1 MSSTSAAGLLLI
13 SIVITMLVRRW
24 RRASPAMRKL
34 AWPVIAAGIAALG
47 AIGLLVVSNEISASA
62 SDALQPLFF
71 VAFAAVPVSFL
82 FGVLRTRLARSSV
95 SELVVALDAGE
106 PLRGALAGAL
116 GDPDLD
122 VVYWLDWRRGLGGA
136 GWVDLQGQSVQEP
149 TPDDRRAVKLVQR
162 DGVRVAAIVYDR
174 GLDAEPEHLEAVTAA
189 AALALQNDRLQ
200 AELRAEVGFI
210 STVTN
215 TAPSL
220 LVNIGTDGRVRSI
233 NVAALDA
240 AGLDDDERA
249 RGEHFW
255 NLFIEPGERD
265 GMIAR
270 FHALAPDY
278 PAGEYE
284 NTFTNARGEVRTIYW
299 RAAPVKDAA
308 GRVVSIVSGGL
319 DITERR
325 KRELELERERDA
337 TTTAL
342 ETIPSIAVLIDRD
355 GTIRDRDV
363 DNPRVGANRA
373 FRQALGWR
381 DHELVGTRFLDLV
394 VDDDG
399 TAAAAIATAG
409 AGAASEEVESELRCA
424 DGSVRAFLWTAVPV
438 ADVTGRTEALVL
450 VSGIEITERRRLEVE
465 KERERTFLNAIAN
478 NAPSMLCLIDEE
490 GRLTQGGANIAF
502 ERTLGYEP
510 ADVGGQVLWEH
521 LVDPAETDEVRTLVE
536 AVSAGAPAK
545 EHDNTWV
552 ARDGRRLSVAWTCT
566 PLPEIDERRLFLI
579 TGVDIT
585 ERKRTAEDL
594 HASRARLVRAED
606 RARRVLERNLHD
618 GAQQRLVALS
628 IALRLVESKLASDPT
643 AATELLTG
651 AREELTQALAEL
663 RELARGIHPAVLT
676 DRGLRPALE
685 MLGIA
690 DSRAGRGRRPRRALR
705 CRDGGR
711 RLLRDRGDADER
723 RQVRA
728 GVLRPRRGGPVERLP
743 ERARLGRRHRWCR
756 PDGRLR
762 PARAGRPRRRPRR
775 DARDREPARWRHGHP
790 RRDPAGRGDSR
801 NTLRPVNALPTGTV
815 TFLFADVE
823 GSTAL
828 QGNAAAV
835 YPDAIVQLRS
845 MLRETVSS
853 SGGAESD
860 AVGDEYVAAFG
871 EAPGAAGAALE
882 IQRRLRDTEWP
893 GGIRVRIRVGLHTG
907 TPTLGDEG
915 YTGID
920 IVRASRIANAG
931 HGGQILVSA
940 DTLGALD
947 DMPSRDLGE
956 FRLEGLAH
964 PERIHQLLADDLPR
978 DFPPL
983 RNTISTLGAGVT
995 VALADDTV
1003 LLREGIA
1010 RLLSDS
1016 GFEVVAQ
1023 SGNPDDLLR
1032 HVAMHKPSVAIV
1044 DIRMPPTHTDEGIEA
1059 AREIRERFPATSVLV
1074 LSQYVEAAYA
1084 MDLFAS
1090 STEGLGYLLK
1100 DRVADVEEFANAVR
1114 RVSEGRIRA
1123 RPGRRR
1129 RAPRPKS
1136 RARPARA
1143 AHPTRARGPRADG
1156 RRTLQPG
1163 DRRPP
1168 LRHAPRD
1175 REARDE
1181 HLREARPAGDDGR
1194 PPPRAGGPGLPQR
1207 LTRQRCG

>member
-1 MSSTSAAGLLLI
+1 MNRVLVVLGVALLVLEAVVAAVLIATVDSATGGAVGGAVGGAAGGAAGGTQLVGATTGTDWTEIGLAITAGAAFVVSGLVALTLRPENRTGIYLAATGYVWFFGALQESSNDWLFTVGFLVGNFVWVPFTALVLAYPTGQFETRLQRVFPIVAGVVLVVPALLAALLDSKPASDCPECADSAIALKGDTEAGHVLDLFTSAAGLVLI
-13 SIVITMLVRRW
+13 TLVITMLVRRW

-47 AIGLLVVSNEISASA
+47 AIGLLVISNEISASA

-82 FGVLRTRLARSSV
+82 FGVLRTRLARTSV

-149 TPDDRRAVKLVQR
+149 TSDDRRAVKHVER

-233 NVAALDA
+233 NVAALEA

-255 NLFIEPGERD
+255 NLFIEPSERD

-342 ETIPSIAVLIDRD
+342 ETIPSIAVVIDRD

-381 DHELVGTRFLDLV
+381 DHELVGTSFLDLV
-394 VDDDG
+394 LDDDG

-409 AGAASEEVESELRCA
+409 VGGASEEVESELRCA

-438 ADVTGRTEALVL
+438 ADVTGRTESLVL
-450 VSGIEITERRRLEVE
+450 VSGIEVTERRRLEVE
-465 KERERTFLNAIAN
+465 KERERAFLNAIAN
-478 NAPSMLCLIDEE
+478 NAPSMLCLIDAE

-502 ERTLGYEP
+502 ERTLGYDP
-510 ADVGGQVLWEH
+510 ADVGGQVLWEDF
-521 LVDPAETDEVRTLVE
+521 VDPAEADEVRTLVK
-536 AVSAGAPAK
+536 AVLAGAPPK

-552 ARDGRRLSVAWTCT
+552 ARDGSRLSVAWTCT

-585 ERKRTAEDL
+585 ERKRTTEDL

-606 RARRVLERNLHD
+606 RARRTLERNLHD

-628 IALRLVESKLASDPT
+628 VALRLVESKLASDPV

-651 AREELTQALAEL
+651 AREELTHALADL

-685 MLGIA
+685 MLA
-690 DSRAGRGRRPRRALR
+690 SRTPVPVEVVAP
-705 CRDGGR
+705 
-711 RLLRDRGDADER
+711 DER
-723 RQVRA
+723 FAAEAEAAAYYVIAETLTNVAKYAQASSARVEVAQSNGSLR
-728 GVLRPRRGGPVERLP
+728 VLVSDDGIGG
-743 ERARLGRRHRWCR
+743 A
-756 PDGRLR
+756 
-762 PARAGRPRRRPRR
+762 
-775 DARDREPARWRHGHP
+775 
-790 RRDPAGRGDSR
+790 DPAGGSGLRG
-801 NTLRPVNALPTGTV
+801 
-815 TFLFADVE
+815 
-823 GSTAL
+823 
-828 QGNAAAV
+828 
-835 YPDAIVQLRS
+835 
-845 MLRETVSS
+845 
-853 SGGAESD
+853 
-860 AVGDEYVAAFG
+860 
-871 EAPGAAGAALE
+871 
-882 IQRRLRDTEWP
+882 
-893 GGIRVRIRVGLHTG
+893 
-907 TPTLGDEG
+907 
-915 YTGID
+915 
-920 IVRASRIANAG
+920 
-931 HGGQILVSA
+931 LV
-940 DTLGALD
+940 
-947 DMPSRDLGE
+947 
-956 FRLEGLAH
+956 
-964 PERIHQLLADDLPR
+964 
-978 DFPPL
+978 
-983 RNTISTLGAGVT
+983 
-995 VALADDTV
+995 
-1003 LLREGIA
+1003 
-1010 RLLSDS
+1010 
-1016 GFEVVAQ
+1016 
-1023 SGNPDDLLR
+1023 
-1032 HVAMHKPSVAIV
+1032 
-1044 DIRMPPTHTDEGIEA
+1044 
-1059 AREIRERFPATSVLV
+1059 
-1074 LSQYVEAAYA
+1074 
-1084 MDLFAS
+1084 
-1090 STEGLGYLLK
+1090 
-1100 DRVADVEEFANAVR
+1100 DRVAVLDGTLEIESPLGGGTA
-1114 RVSEGRIRA
+1114 IRA
-1123 RPGRRR
+1123 EIPL
-1129 RAPRPKS
+1129 AEEAVEIHS
-1136 RARPARA
+1136 
-1143 AHPTRARGPRADG
+1143 GP
-1156 RRTLQPG
+1156 
-1163 DRRPP
+1163 
-1168 LRHAPRD
+1168 
-1175 REARDE
+1175 
-1181 HLREARPAGDDGR
+1181 
-1194 PPPRAGGPGLPQR
+1194 
-1207 LTRQRCG
+1207 